1 VVEEF
6 HPTVH
11 HSMGGGNIMKCIL
24 CKANLTKGNVKHIV
38 DLGEGIIIIKNV
50 PANICEQCGEY
61 YLDTKTALEL
71 ETMIDEIKKNK
82 AEVFIV
88 NYKEMVA

>member
-1 VVEEF
+1 
-6 HPTVH
+6 
-11 HSMGGGNIMKCIL
+11 MNCIL
-24 CKANLTKGNVKHIV
+24 CKANLTKGNVNHIV

-61 YLDTKTALEL
+61 FLDTKIALKL
-71 ETMIDEIKKNK
+71 ESLVDEIKKNK

-88 NYKEMVA
+88 NYSEMVA

>member
-1 VVEEF
+1 MNCV
-6 HPTVH
+6 
-11 HSMGGGNIMKCIL
+11 L
-24 CKANLTKGNVKHIV
+24 CKANLTKGNVNHII

-61 YLDTKTALEL
+61 YLDTNTALKIESIL
-71 ETMIDEIKKNK
+71 EDIKKNK

-88 NYKEMVA
+88 NYSKMVA

>member
-1 VVEEF
+1 MILEL
-6 HPTVH
+6 
-11 HSMGGGNIMKCIL
+11 GGGNIMNCVL
-24 CKANLTKGNVKHIV
+24 CKANLTKGNVNHIV

-61 YLDTKTALEL
+61 YLDTNTALKIESIL
-71 ETMIDEIKKNK
+71 EDIKKNK

-88 NYKEMVA
+88 NYS